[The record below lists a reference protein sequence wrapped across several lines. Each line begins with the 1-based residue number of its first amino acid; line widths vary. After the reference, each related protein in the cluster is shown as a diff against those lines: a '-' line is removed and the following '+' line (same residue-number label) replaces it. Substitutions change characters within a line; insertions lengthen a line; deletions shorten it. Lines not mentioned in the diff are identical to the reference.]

1 VISEPQQNSSC
12 LERIAFFSQAP
23 QLPLTEYRI
32 FDHFCA
38 WEAAVLINTV
48 TLQTELSKGKAGG
61 EKTTMVATSQSDGF
75 NIV

>member
-1 VISEPQQNSSC
+1 M
-12 LERIAFFSQAP
+12 
-23 QLPLTEYRI
+23 PLTEYRI